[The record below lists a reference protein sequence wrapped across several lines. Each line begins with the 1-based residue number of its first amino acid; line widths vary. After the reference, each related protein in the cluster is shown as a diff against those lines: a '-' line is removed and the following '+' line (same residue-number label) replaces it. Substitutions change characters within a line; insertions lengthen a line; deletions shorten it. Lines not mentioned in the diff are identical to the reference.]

1 MLIPSASIV
10 LGGALLTA
18 VLAAIDW
25 YVWGVNLRSN
35 PRLRQY
41 AWLLTG
47 VELVDLGINRLRAA
61 NQVVPPTAPFESA
74 QAKGVPIATDP
85 DDGFKRVA

>member
-1 MLIPSASIV
+1 MLIPSAAIL

-18 VLAAIDW
+18 VLVAIDW
-25 YVWGVNLRSN
+25 YVWGVNLGSN

-47 VELVDLGINRLRAA
+47 VELVDLGISRLHVA
-61 NQVVPPTAPFESA
+61 NQVVLPTAAFESA
-74 QAKGVPIATDP
+74 QAKGVTIATDP

>member
-1 MLIPSASIV
+1 MLISSAVIL

-18 VLAAIDW
+18 VMVTIDW

-35 PRLRQY
+35 PRIRQY

-47 VELVDLGINRLRAA
+47 VELVDLGLSRLRAA
-61 NQVVPPTAPFESA
+61 NPAVLPAAPFESA
-74 QAKGVPIATDP
+74 QAKDVPVTTDP

>member
-1 MLIPSASIV
+1 MLIPSAAIL

-18 VLAAIDW
+18 VLVAIDW
-25 YVWGVNLRSN
+25 YVWGVNLGSN

-47 VELVDLGINRLRAA
+47 VELIDLGISRLLAA
-61 NQVVPPTAPFESA
+61 NQVVLPTAAFESA
-74 QAKGVPIATDP
+74 QAKGVPISTDP